1 MKVTAI
7 EKTVLRLPKEDRAHL
22 VNLLLDSLDEPSET
36 DIQQLW
42 LETSQRRASEI
53 DVGKVSLVSG
63 ESLEERVQAILR

>member
-63 ESLEERVQAILR
+63 ESLEERVQTILR

>member
-7 EKTVLRLPKEDRAHL
+7 EKTVLRLSKPDKAHL

-53 DVGKVSLVSG
+53 DLGKVSLVSG
-63 ESLEERVQAILR
+63 ESLEDRVQAILR

>member
-1 MKVTAI
+1 MRVTAI
-7 EKTVLRLPKEDRAHL
+7 EKTVLRLPKPDRAHL

-53 DVGKVSLVSG
+53 DVGKASLVSG